1 MNDII
6 NNRRLLEEKR
16 RLQEEQE
23 RKRKLQEDEERE
35 RVNRLNGFGNVTPG
49 SGSDNIP
56 GFPTFPDQNNTDE
69 GFQFPKYSPVGH
81 H

>member
-6 NNRRLLEEKR
+6 NDRRLLEEKR

-23 RKRKLQEDEERE
+23 RKKKQQEDEERE

-49 SGSDNIP
+49 SGPGNIP
-56 GFPTFPDQNNTDE
+56 GFPTLPDQNTDE
-69 GFQFPKYSPVGH
+69 GFQFPKYSPVRH
-81 H
+81 Y